1 LLVSA
6 VKLKSKNKEM
16 TMNYF
21 TPADLKQI
29 EATYNY
35 TARAGLGFGITEN
48 NEMVF
53 ITARDVERLNLDVG
67 DAIRVWATDNYA
79 SPHTAH
85 YPSRWRA
92 VRVEVV
98 ARVGDSVR
106 TMPNTA
112 LVYAP
117 PVYTPPPAPV
127 AEQPAPRD
135 FSALVSE
142 WDEDDDTPAPVVV
155 PAPVASPAPA
165 PAPHTTDFVGL
176 LDTLMKEDRP
186 WTAKKLADTLAT
198 MSAPLSALPD
208 LTQKV
213 INRLASLH
221 RNGDVARLKICVR
234 ADQKASSAVY
244 YAKNVDVFYAHL
256 DTPLADEE

>member
-1 LLVSA
+1 
-6 VKLKSKNKEM
+6 
-16 TMNYF
+16 MNYF

-106 TMPNTA
+106 AMPTTA

-117 PVYTPPPAPV
+117 PVYTPPPAPA
-127 AEQPAPRD
+127 AELAD
-135 FSALVSE
+135 IISD
-142 WDEDDDTPAPVVV
+142 WDEDDDAPAPA
-155 PAPVASPAPA
+155 PAPVATPAPAPA

-186 WTAKKLADTLAT
+186 WTSKKLADTLAS

-221 RNGDVARLKICVR
+221 RTGDVARLKICVR

-244 YAKNVDVFYAHL
+244 YAKSVDVFYAHL

>member
-1 LLVSA
+1 
-6 VKLKSKNKEM
+6 
-16 TMNYF
+16 MNYF

-106 TMPNTA
+106 AMPTTA

-117 PVYTPPPAPV
+117 PVYTPPPAPA

-135 FSALVSE
+135 YSAIVSE
-142 WDEDDDTPAPVVV
+142 WDEDDDDDAPVT
-155 PAPVASPAPA
+155 PPA
-165 PAPHTTDFVGL
+165 PAPHSTDFVGVVAQF
-176 LDTLMKEDRP
+176 MAESRA
-186 WTAKKLADTLAT
+186 WTPNELAHAVAKFSPPLA
-198 MSAPLSALPD
+198 ALPD
-208 LTQKV
+208 LLPKV
-213 INRLASLH
+213 AGRLTTLHKNGEAACVKVYARGDQERAS
-221 RNGDVARLKICVR
+221 AI
-234 ADQKASSAVY
+234 Y
-244 YAKNVDVFYAHL
+244 YAKNVDVLYDHL
-256 DTPLADEE
+256 DTPLEE

>member
-1 LLVSA
+1 
-6 VKLKSKNKEM
+6 M

-106 TMPNTA
+106 AMPTTA

-117 PVYTPPPAPV
+117 PVYTPPPAPA
-127 AEQPAPRD
+127 AELD
-135 FSALVSE
+135 DIISD
-142 WDEDDDTPAPVVV
+142 WDEDDDASA
-155 PAPVASPAPA
+155 PAPVATPT

-176 LDTLMKEDRP
+176 LDTLLKEDRP

-198 MSAPLSALPD
+198 MSAPLSAIPN

-213 INRLASLH
+213 INRLTSLH

-234 ADQKASSAVY
+234 GDQKAVSAVY
-244 YAKNVDVFYAHL
+244 YAKNVDVFYSYL
-256 DTPLADEE
+256 DTPLEGE

>member
-1 LLVSA
+1 
-6 VKLKSKNKEM
+6 
-16 TMNYF
+16 MNYF

-29 EATYNY
+29 DATYNY

-67 DAIRVWATDNYA
+67 DAIRVWATDNRA

-112 LVYAP
+112 LVYAQP
-117 PVYTPPPAPV
+117 PVATDWDDEDAAPAPVAPPAPV
-127 AEQPAPRD
+127 
-135 FSALVSE
+135 
-142 WDEDDDTPAPVVV
+142 
-155 PAPVASPAPA
+155 
-165 PAPHTTDFVGL
+165 PHTTDFVGL
-176 LDTLMKEDRP
+176 LDTLMKEGHP

-213 INRLASLH
+213 TNRLNTLHKNGEVACVKIYARGDQERAS
-221 RNGDVARLKICVR
+221 A
-234 ADQKASSAVY
+234 AY
-244 YAKNVDVFYAHL
+244 YAKNVDVIYDHL
-256 DTPLADEE
+256 DTPLADEEGA

>member
-1 LLVSA
+1 
-6 VKLKSKNKEM
+6 
-16 TMNYF
+16 MNYF

-198 MSAPLSALPD
+198 MSTPLSALPD

-244 YAKNVDVFYAHL
+244 YAKNVDVFYSYL

>member
-198 MSAPLSALPD
+198 MSTPLSALPD

-244 YAKNVDVFYAHL
+244 YAKNVDVFYSYL

>member
-1 LLVSA
+1 
-6 VKLKSKNKEM
+6 
-16 TMNYF
+16 MNYF

-106 TMPNTA
+106 EMPTPA

-117 PVYTPPPAPV
+117 PVYTPPPAPA
-127 AEQPAPRD
+127 AELPKPD
-135 FSALVSE
+135 DYSAIVSE
-142 WDEDDDTPAPVVV
+142 WDEDEDDDTPAPV
-155 PAPVASPAPA
+155 APPE
-165 PAPHTTDFVGL
+165 PAPHSTDFVGL
-176 LDTLMKEDRP
+176 LDKLLKEDRP
-186 WTAKKLADTLAT
+186 WTSKKLADTLAT
-198 MSAPLSALPD
+198 MSAPLSAIPNLM
-208 LTQKV
+208 QQV
-213 INRLASLH
+213 SNRVYRLH
-221 RNGDVARLKICVR
+221 QNGDIVSVRVYARGDQER
-234 ADQKASSAVY
+234 ASAIY
-244 YAKNVDVFYAHL
+244 YAKNVDVIYAHL

>member
-1 LLVSA
+1 
-6 VKLKSKNKEM
+6 M

-106 TMPNTA
+106 AMPTTA

-117 PVYTPPPAPV
+117 PVYTPPPV

-135 FSALVSE
+135 YSAIVSE

-155 PAPVASPAPA
+155 PAPVASPA

-221 RNGDVARLKICVR
+221 RTGDVSRLKICVR
-234 ADQKASSAVY
+234 GDQKAASAVY
-244 YAKNVDVFYAHL
+244 YAKNVDVFYSYL

>member
-1 LLVSA
+1 
-6 VKLKSKNKEM
+6 
-16 TMNYF
+16 MNYF

-106 TMPNTA
+106 AMPNTA

-117 PVYTPPPAPV
+117 PVYTPPPAPA
-127 AEQPAPRD
+127 AELAD
-135 FSALVSE
+135 IISD
-142 WDEDDDTPAPVVV
+142 WDEDDDAPA
-155 PAPVASPAPA
+155 PAPVATPAPA

-176 LDTLMKEDRP
+176 LDTLMKEERP
-186 WTAKKLADTLAT
+186 WTAKKLADTLAS

-221 RNGDVARLKICVR
+221 RNGDVAQLKICVR
-234 ADQKASSAVY
+234 GDQKAASAVY
-244 YAKNVDVFYAHL
+244 YAKNVDVFYSYL
-256 DTPLADEE
+256 DTPLEGE

>member
-106 TMPNTA
+106 AMPTTA

-117 PVYTPPPAPV
+117 PVYTPPPAPT

-135 FSALVSE
+135 YSAIVSE
-142 WDEDDDTPAPVVV
+142 WDEDDDTPAPT
-155 PAPVASPAPA
+155 PAATPA

-186 WTAKKLADTLAT
+186 WTAKKLADTLTT

-221 RNGDVARLKICVR
+221 RNGDVAQLKICVR

-244 YAKNVDVFYAHL
+244 YAKNVDVLYAHL

>member
-106 TMPNTA
+106 AMPNTA

-117 PVYTPPPAPV
+117 PVYTPPPA

-135 FSALVSE
+135 YSAIVSE
-142 WDEDDDTPAPVVV
+142 WDEDEDEDDD
-155 PAPVASPAPA
+155 APVAPPA

-244 YAKNVDVFYAHL
+244 YAKNVDVFYSYL

>member
-6 VKLKSKNKEM
+6 VKLKSKNKGM

-106 TMPNTA
+106 AMPTTA

-117 PVYTPPPAPV
+117 PVYTPPPA
-127 AEQPAPRD
+127 AELD
-135 FSALVSE
+135 DIISD
-142 WDEDDDTPAPVVV
+142 WDEDDDTPAPT
-155 PAPVASPAPA
+155 PAATPA

-208 LTQKV
+208 LPQITRRKE
-213 INRLASLH
+213 
-221 RNGDVARLKICVR
+221 C
-234 ADQKASSAVY
+234 
-244 YAKNVDVFYAHL
+244 
-256 DTPLADEE
+256 

>member
-1 LLVSA
+1 
-6 VKLKSKNKEM
+6 
-16 TMNYF
+16 MNYF

-85 YPSRWRA
+85 DPSRWRA

-106 TMPNTA
+106 AMPTTA

-117 PVYTPPPAPV
+117 PVYTPPPAPA
-127 AEQPAPRD
+127 AELD
-135 FSALVSE
+135 DIVSE
-142 WDEDDDTPAPVVV
+142 WDKDDDALTPFVV
-155 PAPVASPAPA
+155 PAPVAAPA

-198 MSAPLSALPD
+198 MSTPLSALPD

-221 RNGDVARLKICVR
+221 RTGDVAQLKICVR

-256 DTPLADEE
+256 DTPLEGE

>member
-106 TMPNTA
+106 AMPTTA

-117 PVYTPPPAPV
+117 PVYTPPPV

-135 FSALVSE
+135 YSAIVSE
-142 WDEDDDTPAPVVV
+142 WDEDDDAPAPTPA
-155 PAPVASPAPA
+155 AAPA

-186 WTAKKLADTLAT
+186 WTAKKLADALAT

-221 RNGDVARLKICVR
+221 RNGDVARLNICVR

-244 YAKNVDVFYAHL
+244 YAKSVDVFYSYL
-256 DTPLADEE
+256 DTPLEGE

>member
-1 LLVSA
+1 
-6 VKLKSKNKEM
+6 
-16 TMNYF
+16 MNYF

-135 FSALVSE
+135 FSAIVSE
-142 WDEDDDTPAPVVV
+142 WDEDDDTPALT
-155 PAPVASPAPA
+155 PAAPPE

-198 MSAPLSALPD
+198 MSTPLSALPD

-244 YAKNVDVFYAHL
+244 YAKNVDVFYSYL